1 MLCRFYA
8 TNNLLNHTLSLLH
21 LSLLHFYSVTSALVR
36 GYRKFKA
43 IAIATN
49 VAELCTP
56 CGICRQ
62 FLIEFGDYKV
72 IIGST
77 TGKNVLCTS
86 TFSML
91 PHAFTPASLGKHTD
105 ETDNL

>member
-1 MLCRFYA
+1 FSPYSEFPVGAALLTDDDTVILGVNCENA
-8 TNNLLNHTLSLLH
+8 TYGATVCAERTA
-21 LSLLHFYSVTSALVR
+21 VTSALVR

-72 IIGST
+72 MT
-77 TGKNVLCTS
+77 V
-86 TFSML
+86 
-91 PHAFTPASLGKHTD
+91 
-105 ETDNL
+105 

>member
-1 MLCRFYA
+1 TCTYIYICDLA
-8 TNNLLNHTLSLLH
+8 NLENLAFVSTLNHQPNNS
-21 LSLLHFYSVTSALVR
+21 
-36 GYRKFKA
+36 
-43 IAIATN
+43 ATN

-105 ETDNL
+105 YTDNL